1 MLQEENIL
9 IYFALN
15 RVGSKSAV
23 LTTLEPSIYPKNRQ
37 CQNKFLSQLWC
48 LNPLVEG
55 ALEESNEFRGT
66 HAVNKLFFS
75 MID

>member
-23 LTTLEPSIYPKNRQ
+23 LTSLEPSIYPKNWQ
-37 CQNKFLSQLWC
+37 CQNKFLLQLWC
-48 LNPLVEG
+48 LNPPMEG
-55 ALEESNEFRGT
+55 ALEESDEFSGT
-66 HAVNKLFFS
+66 PKIHRFFFS
-75 MID
+75 MI

>member
-37 CQNKFLSQLWC
+37 CQNKFHLQLWC

-55 ALEESNEFRGT
+55 ALKESGEFSGT
-66 HAVNKLFFS
+66 DAILRLFS
-75 MID
+75 V